1 LAFIYN
7 ILLEFVNIS
16 RQIYV
21 FFPNN
26 PNFSEKKC
34 IFAAANAYFDYYTI
48 HSMGRNNSK
57 RGPRQYKP
65 DHIEVYT
72 IDEPGQLLPFMM
84 ERLAPKS
91 RTEIKS
97 YLQHG
102 NVKHNGQVT
111 TQFDEQLQHGDEI
124 IINFTRPFPML
135 TSRMARVMYEDEDIV
150 VIEKKSGLL
159 TVATGPNKREK
170 TAQQIVDDY
179 VYAGDGRSHAYVCH
193 RLDQYTSG
201 ILIFAKNSYVQQLFR
216 DSWTTYVVERL
227 YMAVVEG
234 RPQKSEG
241 EVRSYLAEN
250 KAMKVYSTNNPE
262 EGKLSVTRYK
272 VIKTVGDYS
281 QVDIQ
286 LLTGRKNQIRVHMSD
301 LGCPI
306 AGDKKYGAQSNPCG
320 RLMLHNYA
328 LQFVHPIT
336 KQNLRFELP
345 LPANFNF

>member
-1 LAFIYN
+1 
-7 ILLEFVNIS
+7 
-16 RQIYV
+16 
-21 FFPNN
+21 
-26 PNFSEKKC
+26 
-34 IFAAANAYFDYYTI
+34 
-48 HSMGRNNSK
+48 
-57 RGPRQYKP
+57 
-65 DHIEVYT
+65 
-72 IDEPGQLLPFMM
+72 M
-84 ERLAPKS
+84 ETLAPKS

-102 NVKHNGQVT
+102 NVMHNGQVT
-111 TQFDEQLQHGDEI
+111 TQFDEQLQHDDELV
-124 IINFTRPFPML
+124 INFTRPFATL
-135 TSRMARVMYEDEDIV
+135 KSRMARVIWEDDDIV

-179 VYAGDGRSHAYVCH
+179 VYAEDGHSHAYVCH

-201 ILIFAKNSYVQQLFR
+201 ILIFAKNAEVQQMFR
-216 DSWTTYVVERL
+216 DSWTTYVVERM
-227 YMAVVEG
+227 YMAIVEG
-234 RPQKSEG
+234 RPAKPEG

-250 KAMKVYSTNNPE
+250 KAMKVYSTDNPE

-272 VIKTVGDYS
+272 VLKSVGDYS

-328 LQFVHPIT
+328 LQFFHPVT
-336 KQNLRFELP
+336 RENLRFELP
-345 LPANFNF
+345 LPAIFKI

>member
-1 LAFIYN
+1 
-7 ILLEFVNIS
+7 
-16 RQIYV
+16 
-21 FFPNN
+21 
-26 PNFSEKKC
+26 
-34 IFAAANAYFDYYTI
+34 
-48 HSMGRNNSK
+48 
-57 RGPRQYKP
+57 
-65 DHIEVYT
+65 
-72 IDEPGQLLPFMM
+72 M
-84 ERLAPKS
+84 ETLAPKS

-102 NVKHNGQVT
+102 NVMHNGQVT
-111 TQFDEQLQHGDEI
+111 TQFDEQLQHDDELV
-124 IINFTRPFPML
+124 INFTRPFATL
-135 TSRMARVMYEDEDIV
+135 KSRMARVIWEDDDIV

-179 VYAGDGRSHAYVCH
+179 A
-193 RLDQYTSG
+193 
-201 ILIFAKNSYVQQLFR
+201 I
-216 DSWTTYVVERL
+216 
-227 YMAVVEG
+227 VEG
-234 RPQKSEG
+234 RPAKPEG

-250 KAMKVYSTNNPE
+250 KAMKVYSTDNPE

-272 VIKTVGDYS
+272 VLKTVGDYS

-328 LQFVHPIT
+328 LQFFHPVT
-336 KQNLRFELP
+336 RENLRFELP
-345 LPANFNF
+345 LPAIFKI

>member
-1 LAFIYN
+1 M
-7 ILLEFVNIS
+7 
-16 RQIYV
+16 
-21 FFPNN
+21 
-26 PNFSEKKC
+26 K
-34 IFAAANAYFDYYTI
+34 
-48 HSMGRNNSK
+48 RNNSK
-57 RGPRQYKP
+57 RPFRRYAP
-65 DHIEVYT
+65 DRIEVYT

-84 ERLAPKS
+84 EKLAPRS

-111 TQFDEQLQHGDEI
+111 TQFDEQLQHGDEVV
-124 IINFTRPFPML
+124 INFTRPFAQL
-135 TSRMARVMYEDEDIV
+135 QSRMARVIYEDDDIV

-159 TVATGPNKREK
+159 TVAAGADKRQK

-179 VYAGDGRSHAYVCH
+179 VYAEDGRSHAYVCH

-201 ILIFAKNSYVQQLFR
+201 ILIFAKNAYVQQLFR
-216 DSWTTYVVERL
+216 DSWTTYVVERMYL
-227 YMAVVEG
+227 AVVEG
-234 RPQKSEG
+234 CPQKKEG

-272 VIKTVGDYS
+272 VLKTAGNYS

-306 AGDKKYGAQSNPCG
+306 AGDKKYGAQTNPGG

-336 KQNLRFELP
+336 KENLRFELP
-345 LPANFNF
+345 VPSIFNI